1 MRADY
6 FIARFRIIGSDFV
19 GSVDAD
25 GSSIQ
30 YGTVHN
36 RRVLYGQAHT
46 PQPTGT
52 RQGYNIHTVVS
63 TSVFAPPSARA
74 RTVYGTQS
82 SVVRPRSRTRRCI
95 DKNTLWLWP
104 VQLTIRTVRSIVS
117 THKTNS
123 DDRSSHRTVQVHTRH
138 STGTAHW

>member
-63 TSVFAPPSARA
+63 TSVFAPRA
-74 RTVYGTQS
+74 R
-82 SVVRPRSRTRRCI
+82 
-95 DKNTLWLWP
+95 
-104 VQLTIRTVRSIVS
+104 VQY
-117 THKTNS
+117 
-123 DDRSSHRTVQVHTRH
+123 
-138 STGTAHW
+138 TAHSPQSCAPEAEPDAVSIKIPYGGGQCGLQSVLYAV